1 MGQPTGTLLQAAR
14 GRLLNMMLHP
24 TDTSSKTRTAHRASC
39 IVVAALCVVAAN
51 GGNAWALADAL
62 SAGPDAIEKV
72 ETTFKSVDATV
83 SAQWEF
89 PAHTPAPLVVIIP
102 ASEAVD
108 RDGLPPGLG
117 EDPATG
123 IYAQLARKLLDA
135 GFAVFRY
142 DSPGTGRSS
151 GGQFCT
157 TRSTALEGYTRAVD
171 HPKVDRERVFLLGHS
186 ASTDTVVGI
195 YPRYA
200 AVTPP
205 SGVILLASIVG
216 ETDIVRVDAPTL
228 IVVSDKT
235 PDDIYQH
242 GQFPVD
248 ARSRY
253 TEKKLETSLVSL
265 PGAEETLLS
274 PIDKTDGGK
283 GKLYSIDPRAID
295 ATLEWLRGRLG
306 LPIKS

>member
-1 MGQPTGTLLQAAR
+1 MRLISTLLLSALLAA
-14 GRLLNMMLHP
+14 P
-24 TDTSSKTRTAHRASC
+24 S
-39 IVVAALCVVAAN
+39 VAL
-51 GGNAWALADAL
+51 ALADAPATL
-62 SAGPDAIEKV
+62 PGGPEKI
-72 ETTFKSVDATV
+72 ETTFESVDATI

-89 PAHTPAPLVVIIP
+89 PARTPAPLIVLIP

-108 RDGLPPGLG
+108 RDGLPPGYG

-123 IYAQLARKLLDA
+123 IYAQFSRKLLDA

-151 GGQFCT
+151 SGQFST
-157 TRSTALEGYTRAVD
+157 VRSTALEAYTRAVD
-171 HPKVDRERVFLLGHS
+171 HPKVDRAHVFLVGHS
-186 ASTDTVVGI
+186 ASTDTIVGI

-200 AVTPP
+200 AVVPP
-205 SGVILLASIVG
+205 AGVVLLASIVG

-235 PDDIYQH
+235 PDEIYQH
-242 GQFPVD
+242 GQFPTD
-248 ARSRY
+248 ARSRF
-253 TEKKLETSLVSL
+253 TEKKLETSLVTL

-274 PIDKTDGGK
+274 PIEKAGG
-283 GKLYSIDPRAID
+283 GKLYSIEPRAVS
-295 ATLEWLRGRLG
+295 ATLDWLRGKLG

>member
-1 MGQPTGTLLQAAR
+1 MTMLNWKTPT
-14 GRLLNMMLHP
+14 P
-24 TDTSSKTRTAHRASC
+24 TDATPGLRAEGRARMFAC
-39 IVVAALCVVAAN
+39 AGALAACLFSPSAAC
-51 GGNAWALADAL
+51 ALADAPL
-62 SAGPDAIEKV
+62 AAASPIDRI
-72 ETTFKSVDATV
+72 ETTFESVDATV

-89 PAHTPAPLVVIIP
+89 PARTPAPLIVLIP
-102 ASEAVD
+102 ASESVD
-108 RDGLPPGLG
+108 RNGLPPGYG
-117 EDPATG
+117 EDPSTG
-123 IYAQLARKLLDA
+123 IYAQFSRKLLEA

-151 GGQFCT
+151 PGQFCT
-157 TRSTALEGYTRAVD
+157 VRSTAIEAYTRAVD
-171 HPKVDRERVFLLGHS
+171 HPKVDPSRVFLLGHS

-200 AVTPP
+200 AVRQP

-216 ETDIVRVDAPTL
+216 ETDIVRVDAPLL

-242 GQFPVD
+242 GQFPAD
-248 ARSRY
+248 ARSRF
-253 TEKKLETSLVSL
+253 TEKKLETSLITL
-265 PGAEETLLS
+265 PGAEATLLT
-274 PIDKTDGGK
+274 PVDKSGG
-283 GKLYSIDPRAID
+283 GKLYSIDPRAVD

>member
-1 MGQPTGTLLQAAR
+1 MLAAAR
-14 GRLLNMMLHP
+14 AAIAVAILAAP
-24 TDTSSKTRTAHRASC
+24 SSS
-39 IVVAALCVVAAN
+39 L
-51 GGNAWALADAL
+51 ALADAPQAL
-62 SAGPDAIEKV
+62 SPGIDKV
-72 ETTFKSVDATV
+72 ETTFESVDATV

-89 PAHTPAPLVVIIP
+89 PAHTPAPLLVLLP

-108 RDGLPPGLG
+108 RNGLPPGYG

-123 IYAQLARKLLDA
+123 IYAQFARKLLGA

-151 GGQFCT
+151 PGQFCT
-157 TRSTALEGYTRAVD
+157 VRSTALEAYTRAVD
-171 HPKVDRERVFLLGHS
+171 HPKVDREHVFLLGHS
-186 ASTDTVVGI
+186 SSTDTIVGI

-200 AVTPP
+200 AVRAPA
-205 SGVILLASIVG
+205 GVVLLASVVG

-235 PDDIYQH
+235 PDEIYQH
-242 GQFPVD
+242 GQFPTD

-253 TEKKLETSLVSL
+253 TEKKLETSLVTL

-274 PIDKTDGGK
+274 PVNKDGG
-283 GKLYSIDPRAID
+283 GKLYSIDPRAVD
-295 ATLEWLRGRLG
+295 ATLEWLRARLG